1 MGASGLWVCPLG
13 DWEAG
18 RPPMGVWPVGL
29 WLMLGVWVEP
39 GACISPSAD
48 WISCFF
54 FKEEIVKLTD
64 ASSISARADDDTN
77 MEQLGLRV
85 DSSLSAESHASAQT
99 FESEGSDLT
108 GVLVEVGKD
117 GEEITDFGV
126 ESASSGWVSFLF
138 LGKSRATYGWS
149 GWPGSTSAWVN
160 LMCTSPP
167 ILTS

>member
-1 MGASGLWVCPLG
+1 M
-13 DWEAG
+13 
-18 RPPMGVWPVGL
+18 
-29 WLMLGVWVEP
+29 
-39 GACISPSAD
+39 
-48 WISCFF
+48 
-54 FKEEIVKLTD
+54 KLTD

-149 GWPGSTSAWVN
+149 G
-160 LMCTSPP
+160 
-167 ILTS
+167 